1 MRVRPR
7 QQTHDKKTHVD
18 YVENMSPELITKG
31 RETHIVKIAIN
42 RARQP
47 PSPGLGSLPRTVSD
61 RSSMNK
67 HGMDLMLEKPYM
79 HFFIFQNRGQIRPQA
94 D

>member
-1 MRVRPR
+1 LRPR
-7 QQTHDKKTHVD
+7 QQSNGKKARVD
-18 YVENMSPELITKG
+18 HVENMSPELITKG
-31 RETHIVKIAIN
+31 RETLIVKIAIN

-47 PSPGLGSLPRTVSD
+47 PSPGLGSLSRTVSG

-67 HGMDLMLEKPYM
+67 HGTDFLLEKPYM

>member
-1 MRVRPR
+1 
-7 QQTHDKKTHVD
+7 
-18 YVENMSPELITKG
+18 MSPQFNTKR
-31 RETHIVKIAIN
+31 RETLIVKIPID

-47 PSPGLGSLPRTVSD
+47 PSPGQGSLSRTVSD

-67 HGMDLMLEKPYM
+67 HGTDFLLEKSHM

>member
-1 MRVRPR
+1 
-7 QQTHDKKTHVD
+7 
-18 YVENMSPELITKG
+18 MSPQLIPKG
-31 RETHIVKIAIN
+31 RETLIVKIPID

-47 PSPGLGSLPRTVSD
+47 PSPGLGSLSCIVCR
-61 RSSMNK
+61 RASMNK
-67 HGMDLMLEKPYM
+67 HGTDFLLEKPHM